1 MRIKTHTRANQDLL
15 GKPVIVKDGKKAIVE
30 LTFTEKM
37 SVDEKGLI
45 HGGFTFG
52 AADYA
57 AMLAVNDPY
66 VVLGK
71 ADVKFLAPVKIGEKI
86 TANAEV
92 IEVDGKKR
100 IVEVTVFSKDTT
112 ILSGEM
118 ICFVLDKH
126 VFD

>member
-15 GKPVIVKDGKKAIVE
+15 GKPMIVKDGKKAIVE

-71 ADVKFLAPVKIGEKI
+71 ADVKFLAPAKIGEKI

-112 ILSGEM
+112 ILSGKM

-126 VFD
+126 VLD

>member
-1 MRIKTHTRANQDLL
+1 MKIKTHTRANLDLL
-15 GKPVIVKDGKKAIVE
+15 GKPIIVKDGKKAKVE
-30 LTFTEKM
+30 LTCMEKM
-37 SVDEKGLI
+37 AVDEKGLI

-57 AMLAVNDPY
+57 AMLAVNEPY

-71 ADVKFLAPVKIGEKI
+71 ANVKFLAPVEIGEKI
-86 TANAEV
+86 IATAEV
-92 IEVDGKKR
+92 VEVNGKKR
-100 IVEVTVFSKDTT
+100 VVDVTVFMRDTK

-126 VFD
+126 VLD